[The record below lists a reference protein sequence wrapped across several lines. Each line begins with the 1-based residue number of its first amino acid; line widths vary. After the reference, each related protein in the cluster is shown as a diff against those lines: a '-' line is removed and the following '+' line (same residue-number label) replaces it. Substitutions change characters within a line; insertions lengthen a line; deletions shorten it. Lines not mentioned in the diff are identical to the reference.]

1 MALPRMISI
10 DSLPM
15 LTSFQS
21 SASTTIPAKQD
32 ATRAMA
38 FRRHADSESL
48 AGHAA
53 KQLQTEPPTDNMAG
67 SLAGRPCQLAK
78 RHFIYLVT
86 L

>member
-1 MALPRMISI
+1 
-10 DSLPM
+10 
-15 LTSFQS
+15 
-21 SASTTIPAKQD
+21 
-32 ATRAMA
+32 MA